1 MVRRLLLAMV
11 LAAMVVLA
19 TQPLTRIYHG
29 TLLTRL
35 LLGAAVA
42 SVALSTLLHRLPAWP
57 VAPLSAA
64 ALAGYTFFAVNLSAH
79 SGGIPGGLVPL
90 WRDGLYNGIPR
101 LLTALI
107 PVEPQPDTVLVP
119 IVATWLV
126 GLAGTEVAVRGGRV
140 LAGFAPPTL
149 LYIGALVVVGPN
161 AHPVGWVPLA
171 FAALAA
177 IGLTVAPRSG
187 GAAARREDARPE
199 AVASITPRARLALR
213 ARLVA
218 GAAAAL
224 VVIVGLAVA
233 VAPALADRVTG
244 TPTDPRRYVTPPD
257 LSADDENPLIRLS
270 GWALN
275 PSERLFDTDVTGALP
290 AAHPSPS
297 PSPSPSASPSA
308 GPSPGTGPS
317 AAASAI
323 RVRLAVL
330 SDFDGVN
337 WRVDGDYREA
347 GRVLPAVTGP
357 AAPNQADARP
367 GTDVRERITVRDLSG
382 RLLPAVPDVR
392 EVDGLRVAYD
402 QSTGTLIR
410 PEGLSPG
417 LTYTVHS
424 QQSTVDVNL
433 LPVAD
438 VPSGPS
444 VARFLALGLGA
455 PDAMTRLA
463 NQLGGEVAAPY
474 QRAQALAQ
482 FLAEH
487 YTLVT
492 DAPSGHAYPNLNF
505 FLFADR
511 NLGGQRG
518 TTEQFA
524 ASFAV
529 LARMLGLPSR
539 VVVGFTARPGQG
551 AVFGRD
557 ALAWPEVLFTGL
569 GWVPFDPLPQP
580 DVPARPVEQDF
591 MAKPPPTTAP
601 PSVAPTIPVSAS
613 PSARHRSPSASAA
626 AAGGSTDLPLV
637 AGLAGG
643 GLAILALLALFGIA
657 LARRAQRDRR
667 LDRGPPRQRVAGAWR
682 EVLDALRLAGHP
694 VPAHLAVTEVA
705 AHGEAV
711 LAEREPR
718 SQLRLAAPS
727 LNELATLANEVTFAA
742 VEPDEDD
749 ARRAR
754 AQAVAYVAEL
764 SARQPWWRR
773 LLAAVDPR
781 PLRWERAQRRRR
793 PLD

>member
-1 MVRRLLLAMV
+1 MVRRLLLALV

-29 TLLTRL
+29 TLLARL

-42 SVALSTLLHRLPAWP
+42 SVALSTLLRPLPAWP

-64 ALAGYTFFAVNLSAH
+64 ALVGYTFYAVKLSAH

-119 IVATWLV
+119 VVATWLA
-126 GLAGTEVAVRGGRV
+126 GLAGTEIAVRSGWV

-149 LYIGALVVVGPN
+149 LYIGSLVVVGPN
-161 AHPVGWVPLA
+161 AHPVLWVPLV

-177 IGLTVAPRSG
+177 VGLTAASRR
-187 GAAARREDARPE
+187 GAAPPPARAAGEV
-199 AVASITPRARLALR
+199 VASITPRARLALR
-213 ARLVA
+213 TRLNA
-218 GAAAAL
+218 SAAAAL

-233 VAPALADRVTG
+233 LAPALADRVSG
-244 TPTDPRRYVTPPD
+244 TPTDPRRYVSPPD

-275 PSERLFDTDVTGALP
+275 PSERLLDTDITGGFP
-290 AAHPSPS
+290 APRTSPS
-297 PSPSPSASPSA
+297 PSPSPSASGPSPSA
-308 GPSPGTGPS
+308 GAGSPATTV
-317 AAASAI
+317 

-347 GRVLPAVTGP
+347 GRVLPAVTGN
-357 AAPNQADARP
+357 AAPDQAFTRP
-367 GTDVRERITVRDLSG
+367 GTDMRERITIRDLSG

-410 PEGLSPG
+410 PEGLSTG

-433 LPVAD
+433 LPVAN

-444 VARFLALGLGA
+444 VDRFLALGIGA
-455 PDAMTRLA
+455 PEAMTRLA
-463 NQLGGEVAAPY
+463 NQIGGQVAAPY
-474 QRAQALAQ
+474 QRAQAVAQ

-487 YTLVT
+487 YALVT

-511 NLGGQRG
+511 DLGGQRG

-591 MAKPPPTTAP
+591 VAKPPSTPP
-601 PSVAPTIPVSAS
+601 PSAAPTIPISAS
-613 PSARHRSPSASAA
+613 PSARHPSSSGAA
-626 AAGGSTDLPLV
+626 AATGGTTDVPLV
-637 AGLAGG
+637 ACVAVG
-643 GLAILALLALFGIA
+643 GLAILVLAALFGVA

-694 VPAHLAVTEVA
+694 VPAHLAVTEVV

-718 SQLRLAAPS
+718 SRLRLAAPS
-727 LNELATLANEVTFAA
+727 LTELATLANEVTFAG
-742 VEPDEDD
+742 VEPGEDD

-764 SARQPWWRR
+764 AARQPWWRR

-781 PLRWERAQRRRR
+781 PLRW
-793 PLD
+793 

>member
-11 LAAMVVLA
+11 LAAMVALA

-29 TLLTRL
+29 TLLARL

-42 SVALSTLLHRLPAWP
+42 SVALSALLHRLPAWP

-64 ALAGYTFFAVNLSAH
+64 ALAGYTFYAVNVSAH

-119 IVATWLV
+119 VVATWLA
-126 GLAGTEVAVRGGRV
+126 GLAGTEIAVRSGWV

-149 LYIGALVVVGPN
+149 LYIGSLVVVGPN
-161 AHPVGWVPLA
+161 SHPVVWVPLV

-177 IGLTVAPRSG
+177 VGLAVAGRRSKPPDAAHPEADSDG
-187 GAAARREDARPE
+187 GAAPPARAAGEV
-199 AVASITPRARLALR
+199 VASITPRARLALR
-213 ARLVA
+213 TRLFA

-224 VVIVGLAVA
+224 VVIVGVAVA

-244 TPTDPRRYVTPPD
+244 TPTDPRRYVSPPD
-257 LSADDENPLIRLS
+257 LSAEDENPLIRLS

-275 PSERLFDTDVTGALP
+275 PSERLFDTDITGGLP
-290 AAHPSPS
+290 SVRPSADPS
-297 PSPSPSASPSA
+297 ASPSASPSA
-308 GPSPGTGPS
+308 GAGSPATT
-317 AAASAI
+317 I

-357 AAPNQADARP
+357 AAPNPADARP
-367 GTDVRERITVRDLSG
+367 GTDVEERITVRDLSG

-410 PEGLSPG
+410 TEGLSSG

-424 QQSTVDVNL
+424 QQSTVDANL
-433 LPVAD
+433 LPVAN

-444 VARFLALGLGA
+444 VARFLALGVGA

-463 NQLGGEVAAPY
+463 NQIGGEVAAPY
-474 QRAQALAQ
+474 QRAQAVAQ

-511 NLGGQRG
+511 GLGGQRG

-551 AVFGRD
+551 GVFGRD

-591 MAKPPPTTAP
+591 VAKPPPSTPP
-601 PSVAPTIPVSAS
+601 PSVAPTSPVSAS
-613 PSARHRSPSASAA
+613 PSVRHRSPSATAA
-626 AAGGSTDLPLV
+626 ATGGSTDIPLV
-637 AGLAGG
+637 AGVAGG
-643 GLAILALLALFGIA
+643 GLAILLLAALFGVA

-711 LAEREPR
+711 LAGREPR

-727 LNELATLANEVTFAA
+727 LTELATLANEVTFAA

-764 SARQPWWRR
+764 AARQPWWRR

-781 PLRWERAQRRRR
+781 PLRW
-793 PLD
+793 D